1 MQFHIEG
8 KIMKKSKH
16 FVTKKILQALLTSGA
31 LISSTSVFAYDDVAN
46 PLTKTEL
53 AQPSVTVEDIE
64 QTEKIKARLA
74 EIAAE
79 EEKAYIEKNGHY
91 VERRSYGTAKETDP
105 PRYVKQANKTWLK
118 EYDAFENAD
127 WLDLGLEYRARY
139 EYRDNDFRR
148 RDENID
154 QPILLRTR
162 AYVGVKKI
170 LDPLRFTVELQ
181 DSRRNN
187 GDYPRDFESRDV
199 NYLHILQG
207 YAELNFDKSI
217 FGKDDYGNE
226 YPFWVRYGRHA
237 WESIDRR
244 LIARN
249 EWRNTTNNF
258 EGLRA
263 NIGDKKN
270 DWQLEFFA
278 VQPIQ
283 RFTRADDK
291 VNESQHFYGLIGDY
305 RGLSKYVTFE
315 PYYLLLKQDGDKV
328 KFDTNG
334 TEFTNRSFYTAD
346 QQRQQ
351 EVDREIHTGGI
362 RAYGSI
368 PNTKWDY
375 DASYVKQWGNQERYS
390 TSNPGNGYINV
401 DHDAKAYNAEIGYS
415 PKLPWKPRFSAF
427 YGVATG
433 DKIPSGNDT
442 TQSERFDRLFG
453 FARPWSNDDYIQ
465 MENIRTPKVR
475 VEFEPKVPFLDRV
488 QVDTGFSWYQL
499 DSASDRWNAGG
510 DLRDKT
516 GKSGRDLG
524 KEYDLR
530 VRFALN
536 KYAALN
542 LGYAHFWAGDFV
554 KSAVNIPSNNNQPN
568 RKDNSNFFYTELT
581 LLGF

>member
-1 MQFHIEG
+1 MQY
-8 KIMKKSKH
+8 KKLVSTLTLAG
-16 FVTKKILQALLTSGA
+16 VILAPASVLAEETTQLSTNANLLQISDATTDGA
-31 LISSTSVFAYDDVAN
+31 
-46 PLTKTEL
+46 
-53 AQPSVTVEDIE
+53 QEDAVL
-64 QTEKIKARLA
+64 QEKIKARLA

-118 EYDAFENAD
+118 DYDAFENAD

-148 RDENID
+148 RDENLD
-154 QPILLRTR
+154 QPLLLRTR

-187 GDYPRDFESRDV
+187 GDYTREFDTRDI

-226 YPFWVRYGRHA
+226 HPFWVRYGRHA
-237 WESIDRR
+237 WEAIDRR

-263 NIGDKKN
+263 NLGDKKN

-283 RFTRADDK
+283 RFTRENDK

-305 RGLSKYVTFE
+305 RGWSKYVTLE
-315 PYYLLLKQDGDKV
+315 PYYLLLKQDGNEV
-328 KFDTNG
+328 KFNTDG
-334 TEFTNRSFYTAD
+334 LRLAGD
-346 QQRQQ
+346 QLRQAQ
-351 EVDREIHTGGI
+351 VDREIHTGGL
-362 RAYGSI
+362 RAYGVI
-368 PNTKWDY
+368 PNTLWDY
-375 DASYVKQWGNQERYS
+375 DASYVKQWGNQDRFL
-390 TSNPGNGYINV
+390 SNALGYINV

-415 PKLPWKPRFSAF
+415 PKHPWKPRFSAF

-433 DKIPSGNDT
+433 DKNPPTGTDRTDN
-442 TQSERFDRLFG
+442 ERFDRLFG

-488 QVDTGFSWYQL
+488 QVDTGFSWYRL
-499 DSASDRWNAGG
+499 DSATDRWNAGG
-510 DLRDKT
+510 DLRDRT
-516 GKSGRDLG
+516 GRSGRDLG

-536 KYAALN
+536 QYTALN

-554 KSAVNIPSNNNQPN
+554 QDAASANAANRRDFTQN
-568 RKDNSNFFYTELT
+568 RKDTSNFFYSELT

>member
-1 MQFHIEG
+1 MQY
-8 KIMKKSKH
+8 KKLVSTLTLAG
-16 FVTKKILQALLTSGA
+16 VILAPASVLAEEATQLSTNANLLQISDATTDATRTDAAQEDEAL
-31 LISSTSVFAYDDVAN
+31 
-46 PLTKTEL
+46 
-53 AQPSVTVEDIE
+53 Q
-64 QTEKIKARLA
+64 EKIKARLA

-118 EYDAFENAD
+118 DYDAFENVD

-148 RDENID
+148 RDENLD
-154 QPILLRTR
+154 QPLLLRTR

-187 GDYPRDFESRDV
+187 GDYTREFDTRDI

-226 YPFWVRYGRHA
+226 HPFWVRYGRHA
-237 WESIDRR
+237 WEAIDRR

-263 NIGDKKN
+263 NLGDKKN

-283 RFTRADDK
+283 RFTRENDK

-305 RGLSKYVTFE
+305 RGWSKYVTLE
-315 PYYLLLKQDGDKV
+315 PYYLLLKQDGNEV
-328 KFDTNG
+328 KFNTDG
-334 TEFTNRSFYTAD
+334 LRLAGD
-346 QQRQQ
+346 QLRQAQ
-351 EVDREIHTGGI
+351 VDREIHTGGL
-362 RAYGSI
+362 RAYGVI
-368 PNTKWDY
+368 PNTLWDY
-375 DASYVKQWGNQERYS
+375 DASYVKQWGNQDRFL
-390 TSNPGNGYINV
+390 SNALGYINV

-415 PKLPWKPRFSAF
+415 PKHPWKPRFSAF

-433 DKIPSGNDT
+433 DKNPPTGTDRTDN
-442 TQSERFDRLFG
+442 ERFDRLFG

-488 QVDTGFSWYQL
+488 QVDTGFSWYRL

-510 DLRDKT
+510 DLRDRT
-516 GKSGRDLG
+516 GRSGRDLG

-536 KYAALN
+536 QYAALN

-554 KSAVNIPSNNNQPN
+554 QDAASANAANRRDFTQN
-568 RKDNSNFFYTELT
+568 RKDTSNFFYSELT

>member
-1 MQFHIEG
+1 MQY
-8 KIMKKSKH
+8 
-16 FVTKKILQALLTSGA
+16 KKIVRALALLGIITAPTLVLAEEA
-31 LISSTSVFAYDDVAN
+31 LPLSTNANLLQVADA
-46 PLTKTEL
+46 TTETTPTNA
-53 AQPSVTVEDIE
+53 AQEDAAL
-64 QTEKIKARLA
+64 QEKIKARLA
-74 EIAAE
+74 EIKAE
-79 EEKAYIEKNGHY
+79 EEKANIEKNGHY

-118 EYDAFENAD
+118 DYDAFESVD

-148 RDENID
+148 RDENLD
-154 QPILLRTR
+154 QPLLLRTR
-162 AYVGVKKI
+162 AYVSVKKI

-187 GDYPRDFESRDV
+187 GDYTRAFDTRDI

-226 YPFWVRYGRHA
+226 HPFWVRYGRHA
-237 WESIDRR
+237 WEAIDRR

-270 DWQLEFFA
+270 DFQVEFFA

-283 RFTRADDK
+283 RFTRDNDK

-305 RGLSKYVTFE
+305 RGFSKYVTLE
-315 PYYLLLKQDGDKV
+315 PYYLLLKQDGDEV
-328 KFDTNG
+328 KFNTDGLRLTG
-334 TEFTNRSFYTAD
+334 AALSQAK
-346 QQRQQ
+346 
-351 EVDREIHTGGI
+351 VDREIHTGGL
-362 RAYGSI
+362 RAYGTI
-368 PNTKWDY
+368 PDTQWDY
-375 DASYVKQWGNQERYS
+375 DASYVKQWGNQDRFLS
-390 TSNPGNGYINV
+390 AALGYINV

-415 PKLPWKPRFSAF
+415 PKHPWKPRFSAF

-433 DKIPSGNDT
+433 DKATPAGADR
-442 TQSERFDRLFG
+442 TQNERFDRLFG

-488 QVDTGFSWYQL
+488 QVDTGFSWYHL

-510 DLRDKT
+510 DLRDRT
-516 GKSGRDLG
+516 GRSGRDLG

-536 KYAALN
+536 QYAALN

-554 KSAVNIPSNNNQPN
+554 RDAASANAANRRDFTQN
-568 RKDNSNFFYTELT
+568 RKDTSNFFYTELT